1 MTRFF
6 AAPKPGDPVDAYMA
20 RRLRASEEE
29 ALAANMRLRET
40 QIELARV
47 AAIARHFEKI
57 VRDREEQG
65 NQKES
70 NDASR

>member
-1 MTRFF
+1 MSIV
-6 AAPKPGDPVDAYMA
+6 KPSTDFKANADWLSAEV
-20 RRLRASEEE
+20 RASEEE
-29 ALAANMRLRET
+29 ALATNMRLRET